1 MNSLKLHNILFI
13 SLLIAGCGSEKF
25 LKKDSNFLSE
35 NKLYVNGV
43 ENRIQ
48 SINQLI
54 IPKPN
59 TYFFGIPLK
68 LQLDKWASE
77 FPKEDF
83 KIWLNEKSKRKE
95 RLNKLLSPKQ
105 VFQLEKY
112 FLRINK
118 WMKDNGE
125 KPSLVDSL
133 LINKNISKLN
143 QYYKNIGFFDVESS
157 FEINELRPCLLY
169 TSPSPRDP

>member
-95 RLNKLLSPKQ
+95 LT
-105 VFQLEKY
+105 EK
-112 FLRINK
+112 IK
-118 WMKDNGE
+118 
-125 KPSLVDSL
+125 S
-133 LINKNISKLN
+133 
-143 QYYKNIGFFDVESS
+143 FF
-157 FEINELRPCLLY
+157 
-169 TSPSPRDP
+169 